1 MTEIIVLSSYNWD
14 FTEHYLYNAKE
25 LPDKKELDK
34 IWKIAYTDAK
44 SKVRSGIRTKP
55 TSDEILREMV
65 ELLKQNGIYPL
76 KIWDYNLEN
85 KEMMEQDSL
94 W

>member
-1 MTEIIVLSSYNWD
+1 MIEIIALSSYNWD
-14 FTEHYLYNAKE
+14 FSEHYLYNAKE

-34 IWKIAYTDAK
+34 IWETAYVDAK
-44 SKVRSGIRTKP
+44 SKVRSTIRTKP

-76 KIWDYNLEN
+76 KVWDYETEN
-85 KEMMEQDSL
+85 KEMMELDSL
-94 W
+94 

>member
-1 MTEIIVLSSYNWD
+1 MTEIIALSSYNWD

-34 IWKIAYTDAK
+34 IWETAYADAK
-44 SKVRSGIRTKP
+44 SKVRSSIRTKP
-55 TSDEILREMV
+55 TSDEILQEMV

-76 KIWDYNLEN
+76 KIWDYELEN
-85 KEMMEQDSL
+85 KEMTEQDSL
-94 W
+94 

>member
-1 MTEIIVLSSYNWD
+1 MTEIIALTSYKWE

-34 IWKIAYTDAK
+34 IWEIAYADAK
-44 SKVRSGIRTKP
+44 SKVRSRIRIKP
-55 TSDEILREMV
+55 NSDEILREMV

-76 KIWDYNLEN
+76 KIQDYDVEN
-85 KEMMEQDSL
+85 KEMMELDSL
-94 W
+94 

>member
-14 FTEHYLYNAKE
+14 FAEHYLYNAKD

-44 SKVRSGIRTKP
+44 SKVRSGIRSEP
-55 TSDEILREMV
+55 SSDEILREMV

-94 W
+94 